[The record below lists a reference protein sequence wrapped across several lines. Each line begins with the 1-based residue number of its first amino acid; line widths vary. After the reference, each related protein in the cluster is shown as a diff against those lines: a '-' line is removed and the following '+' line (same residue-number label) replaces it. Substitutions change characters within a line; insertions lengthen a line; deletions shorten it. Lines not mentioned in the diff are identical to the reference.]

1 MTGHNELQ
9 CEIHPFGSLDPVR
22 FVVIC
27 SFYHNKYLLSYHTSH
42 ESWETQGG
50 HIEEGESPEEAAWR
64 ELYEESGVTDVE
76 LVPVCDYFAYDSEG
90 SASGR
95 VYGAVINQLGELPP
109 SEMSKIQAFDTLP
122 DNLTYPHV
130 TPILFGETKTRMGIA
145 EDKAL

>member
-1 MTGHNELQ
+1 M
-9 CEIHPFGSLDPVR
+9 
-22 FVVIC
+22 
-27 SFYHNKYLLSYHTSH
+27 
-42 ESWETQGG
+42 
-50 HIEEGESPEEAAWR
+50 
-64 ELYEESGVTDVE
+64 
-76 LVPVCDYFAYDSEG
+76 CDYFAYDSEG